1 MTSFEQTNAIT
12 KLVTRTIG
20 LGRETLEDVQES
32 EDIKLSSI
40 MNASM
45 SKREDGPNNFK
56 KSNVKGDID
65 SSKNQIRGNLTEHI
79 SRTPNSVGI
88 IEFVPVESKILFH
101 PTVCITCQT
110 QKLIFSPEDN
120 ILKALVILT

>member
-1 MTSFEQTNAIT
+1 MTSFEQANAIT
-12 KLVTRTIG
+12 KLVTVAIG
-20 LGRETLEDVQES
+20 LDRETPEDVQES

-45 SKREDGPNNFK
+45 SKREDGPSNLR
-56 KSNVKGDID
+56 KSNVKRDIG

-88 IEFVPVESKILFH
+88 IEFFSVE
-101 PTVCITCQT
+101 
-110 QKLIFSPEDN
+110 
-120 ILKALVILT
+120 

>member
-12 KLVTRTIG
+12 KLVIGTIG
-20 LGRETLEDVQES
+20 LGRETPEDVQES

-45 SKREDGPNNFK
+45 SKREDGPSNLQ
-56 KSNVKGDID
+56 KSNVKRDID
-65 SSKNQIRGNLTEHI
+65 SSKNQVRGNLTEHI

-88 IEFVPVESKILFH
+88 IEFF
-101 PTVCITCQT
+101 
-110 QKLIFSPEDN
+110 PE
-120 ILKALVILT
+120 

>member
-12 KLVTRTIG
+12 KLVTGTIG
-20 LGRETLEDVQES
+20 LCRETPKGLQES

-45 SKREDGPNNFK
+45 SKREDGPSKLN
-56 KSNVKGDID
+56 KSNVKRDID

-88 IEFVPVESKILFH
+88 IEFIPVE
-101 PTVCITCQT
+101 
-110 QKLIFSPEDN
+110 
-120 ILKALVILT
+120 

>member
-1 MTSFEQTNAIT
+1 
-12 KLVTRTIG
+12 VTRTIG
-20 LGRETLEDVQES
+20 LGRETPEDIQES

-40 MNASM
+40 MNTSM
-45 SKREDGPNNFK
+45 SKRKDGPNSLK
-56 KSNVKGDID
+56 KSNVKRDID

-88 IEFVPVESKILFH
+88 IEFVPVEPKILFH
-101 PTVCITCQT
+101 PTVCITC
-110 QKLIFSPEDN
+110 PEDN

>member
-1 MTSFEQTNAIT
+1 MASFEQTNAIT
-12 KLVTRTIG
+12 KLVTGTIG
-20 LGRETLEDVQES
+20 LSRETTEDVQES

-45 SKREDGPNNFK
+45 SKREDGPRNLQ

-65 SSKNQIRGNLTEHI
+65 SSKNKIRRDLTEHI

-88 IEFVPVESKILFH
+88 IELFPVE
-101 PTVCITCQT
+101 
-110 QKLIFSPEDN
+110 
-120 ILKALVILT
+120 